1 MLMKQITNHLIEI
14 GYLNAGSN
22 FRNAAF
28 RKTAR
33 NKYLFSEEIN
43 VWYPALSLKNSR
55 GLPERLSVFR
65 EKLTG
70 SERSSFRNTVWNA
83 AKVLSKNVPD
93 VWNRLAAG
101 SV

>member
-1 MLMKQITNHLIEI
+1 MLEVTSETPRSEKQR
-14 GYLNAGSN
+14 G
-22 FRNAAF
+22 
-28 RKTAR
+28 
-33 NKYLFSEEIN
+33 IN
-43 VWYPALSLKNSR
+43 IYFPKRLMSGILLCLSR
-55 GLPERLSVFR
+55 TQEGLPERLSVFR

-101 SV
+101 SVSVIYYLN